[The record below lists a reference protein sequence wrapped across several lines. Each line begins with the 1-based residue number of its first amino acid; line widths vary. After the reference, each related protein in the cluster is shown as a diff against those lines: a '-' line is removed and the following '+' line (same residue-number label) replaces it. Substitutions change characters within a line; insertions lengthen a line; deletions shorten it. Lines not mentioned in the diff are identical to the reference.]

1 MLTRL
6 MKRSLHVYR
15 GGAKYRIF
23 ANYIQ
28 WNVFVDF
35 SDSRRACLSPPTSR
49 WSTFGCCS
57 QWPSPSWNRD
67 QREWVFEVQ
76 EVKSEKKMLSL
87 FFEKCKVKKK
97 CFHSFSRNEKW
108 NQNASRTRS
117 RSENSREFLTILEKR
132 DFTTELFDK
141 EEEVVDFQDDF
152 THLALASTTRGGLTT
167 WRRTSTRLSTRTL
180 MTWRANLRSSRSSF
194 LCWYPRQ

>member
-1 MLTRL
+1 MLTVKQLQPAISQAPARVGL
-6 MKRSLHVYR
+6 RS
-15 GGAKYRIF
+15 
-23 ANYIQ
+23 
-28 WNVFVDF
+28 
-35 SDSRRACLSPPTSR
+35 SRSEKWKNEAFTLFR
-49 WSTFGCCS
+49 
-57 QWPSPSWNRD
+57 
-67 QREWVFEVQ
+67 EVQ
-76 EVKSEKKMLSL
+76 SEKNMLSL
-87 FFEKCKVKKK
+87 FFEKCKVKNK
-97 CFHSFSRNEKW
+97 CFHSFSRSEKW
-108 NQNASRTRS
+108 NQNASRPRS

-152 THLALASTTRGGLTT
+152 THLALASTTHGGLTT

>member
-1 MLTRL
+1 MDGPFKYQAPARVGL
-6 MKRSLHVYR
+6 RS
-15 GGAKYRIF
+15 
-23 ANYIQ
+23 
-28 WNVFVDF
+28 
-35 SDSRRACLSPPTSR
+35 SRSEKWKKEAFTLFR
-49 WSTFGCCS
+49 
-57 QWPSPSWNRD
+57 
-67 QREWVFEVQ
+67 EVQ
-76 EVKSEKKMLSL
+76 SEKNMLSL
-87 FFEKCKVKKK
+87 FFEKCKVKKI
-97 CFHSFSRNEKW
+97 CFHSFLRSEKW
-108 NQNASRTRS
+108 NQNASRPRS

-180 MTWRANLRSSRSSF
+180 MTWRANLRRSRSSF